1 MFVFRMNIKNNS
13 DQNFLIDSLMI
24 KKLLEYSSVTE
35 DDCVYEIGTG
45 KGKITQ
51 KLCQKAK
58 FVTSSE
64 LDKSLYNI
72 SHNKLSSYNNLDL
85 LHMDG
90 FQYTGKFD
98 VFVSSL
104 PYSESRRFIYWLINK
119 NFKNAV
125 VILQKEFIDK
135 ITSPPNNK
143 NYRPVSVISQYC
155 LDITLVEILSPSCFD
170 PPPKIQSTMI
180 VIKPRNSLQP
190 SEIYMIKKLFSSR
203 RKQLHSILYSL
214 TNNDDALL
222 ECNNNFDLSKRI
234 YEFNPTMI
242 ISLVKIL
249 GNYDLL

>member
-1 MFVFRMNIKNNS
+1 MPVFRMNIKNNS

-45 KGKITQ
+45 KGEITQ

-135 ITSPPNNK
+135 ITSPPNNT
-143 NYRPVSVISQYC
+143 NYPPVSLISQY
-155 LDITLVEILSPSCFD
+155 
-170 PPPKIQSTMI
+170 
-180 VIKPRNSLQP
+180 
-190 SEIYMIKKLFSSR
+190 
-203 RKQLHSILYSL
+203 
-214 TNNDDALL
+214 
-222 ECNNNFDLSKRI
+222 
-234 YEFNPTMI
+234 
-242 ISLVKIL
+242 
-249 GNYDLL
+249 